1 MFYVEA
7 LGGFISFT
15 KDDLSTA
22 LSNTLVGIL
31 VVFSAL
37 IVMSL
42 IIACLGIIPKLQKAF
57 AKDKTI
63 TASETIDNVVS
74 EIIEKESAEVIDDTE
89 LVAVIT
95 AALMAYIGDEAKEEG
110 LVVRSIRRKK

>member
-7 LGGFISFT
+7 LGGFIRFT
-15 KDDLSTA
+15 KEDFNAA
-22 LSNTLVGIL
+22 LGNTLVGVL

-37 IVMSL
+37 VIMSL

-57 AKDKTI
+57 AKDKSI
-63 TASETIDNVVS
+63 TASETIDNVVN

-95 AALMAYIGDEAKEEG
+95 AALMAYLGDEAKEEG
-110 LVVRSIRRKK
+110 LVVRSIRRRK